1 MTCWRICLDKLKE
14 LPDSNQI
21 TAKYCNRF
29 SGIFMCDG
37 KYFKI
42 KGWNR
47 KYCLLWIVDYL
58 KHDIVAYTLAPVEN
72 YQSWARLFSLVR
84 VQNNYPK
91 VLVCDGLSSI
101 QQAAELAFP
110 KVKIQL
116 CIKHYL
122 SNIKQALKDYVEKEL
137 KNSKQAKEFF
147 LSVRKILTI
156 KRTEEDFNR
165 RMYSLFDKYRDDI
178 VFKGILLQIERDK
191 EKLTGYRGIKYT
203 PLTTNFIEGL
213 NSHLQTRLTKIKS
226 FNSLLYARLWI
237 NGYILKRR
245 LTIWTDCK
253 GRFKKFNGKIPL
265 DQTKKRGVVI
275 PSYF

>member
-1 MTCWRICLDKLKE
+1 
-14 LPDSNQI
+14 
-21 TAKYCNRF
+21 
-29 SGIFMCDG
+29 MCDG

-42 KGWNR
+42 KGWSR

-58 KHDIVAYTLAPVEN
+58 KHDIVAYTLAPSEN
-72 YQSWARLFSLVR
+72 YQAWARLFSLVR
-84 VQNNYPK
+84 IQNNYPK
-91 VLVCDGLSSI
+91 ILVCDGLSSI
-101 QQAAELAFP
+101 QQAAEFAFP

-122 SNIKQALKDYVEKEL
+122 SNIKQALKEYVEKEL
-137 KNSKQAKEFF
+137 KNSEQAKEFF
-147 LSVRKILTI
+147 FSVRKVLTV

-165 RMYSLFDKYRDDI
+165 RMFSLFEKHKEDMI
-178 VFKGILLQIERDK
+178 LTSILLQVEKDK
-191 EKLTGYRGIKYT
+191 EKLTAYKGIKYA

-226 FNSLLYARLWI
+226 FNSLSYARLWI

-245 LTIWTDCK
+245 FTIWTDCK
-253 GRFKKFNGKIPL
+253 GRFKKLNGKIPL